1 MRFKQLFYAFC
12 TCAIFSACSNDEAT
26 SQSASPIKL
35 RAGIKSLTTRADA
48 SSSKLQG
55 TTFNNGREVEVH
67 FYQGNTS
74 YSEDL
79 TYTVAADGSMSTTA
93 SVPNFPTSGG
103 LTVRAVHP
111 ASATYTFDGE
121 PFDFTVST
129 DQSDETGYCNSDFMY
144 ACTTSSTNDISLN
157 FDHALSKLVIK
168 LDVGSSGLTATNA
181 TEFKLI
187 AFTGASFR
195 IVNDEFND
203 FNLSNGPATTISLG
217 NHTTTDG
224 VACII
229 PPQSINSG
237 TSFIT
242 FKLAGSTYTFKPI
255 TGLNFESGYEYVIT
269 LTVTRAGVKMKS
281 SDIYPWYS
289 GEPISGSANV

>member
-1 MRFKQLFYAFC
+1 MRFKQLLFAFC

-26 SQSASPIKL
+26 SQSANPIKL

-55 TTFNNGREVEVH
+55 TTFNDGAKVRVSFFQNS
-67 FYQGNTS
+67 QT
-74 YSEDL
+74 YSSDL
-79 TYTVAADGSMSTTA
+79 TYTVAADGSMSTTG
-93 SVPNFPTSGG
+93 SVPNFPASGG

-111 ASATYTFDGE
+111 STAEYTFDGNE
-121 PFDFTVST
+121 FDFTVST
-129 DQSDETGYCNSDFMY
+129 DQSNETGYCNSDFMY
-144 ACTTSSTNDISLN
+144 AYANSSTNDISLN
-157 FDHALSKLVIK
+157 FVHALSKLVIK

-181 TEFKLI
+181 TDFKLQ
-187 AFTGASFR
+187 ASTGARFR
-195 IVNDEFND
+195 ISNDEFTD
-203 FNLSNGPATTISLG
+203 FGLSNGPTTISLG

-255 TGLNFESGYEYVIT
+255 TELNFENGYEYVIT
-269 LTVTRAGVKMKS
+269 LTVNRAGVKMKS
-281 SDIYPWYS
+281 SDINPWES